1 MSQSN
6 GSGNGPNLIQMYIK
20 HCIIGFIASA
30 IFVGMLFAF
39 DVGGLWR
46 LVSGS
51 PIGIVAALM
60 LWVFNGVVFAGVQFG
75 IAIMNMGEDDDD
87 DNDKGHRD
95 RIGLHIPNHA
105 PIPVRVDRH

>member
-1 MSQSN
+1 MSQR
-6 GSGNGPNLIQMYIK
+6 NGPNLIQMYIK

-51 PIGIVAALM
+51 PIGMIAALM
-60 LWVFNGVVFAGVQFG
+60 LWVFNGIVFAGVQFG
-75 IAIMNMGEDDDD
+75 IAIMSMGDDDD
-87 DNDKGHRD
+87 DDDKGHRG
-95 RIGLHIPNHA
+95 RVGLHV
-105 PIPVRVDRH
+105 PIPVRADRR

>member
-1 MSQSN
+1 MSQR
-6 GSGNGPNLIQMYIK
+6 NGPNLIQMYIK

-51 PIGIVAALM
+51 PIGMIAALM
-60 LWVFNGVVFAGVQFG
+60 LWVFNGIVFAGVQFG
-75 IAIMNMGEDDDD
+75 IAIMNMGDDDD
-87 DNDKGHRD
+87 DDDKGHRG
-95 RIGLHIPNHA
+95 RVGLHV
-105 PIPVRVDRH
+105 PIPVRADRR

>member
-1 MSQSN
+1 MSQR
-6 GSGNGPNLIQMYIK
+6 NGPNLIQMYIK

-51 PIGIVAALM
+51 SIGIVAALM
-60 LWVFNGVVFAGVQFG
+60 LWVFNGIVFAGVQFG

-87 DNDKGHRD
+87 DDKGHRG
-95 RIGLHIPNHA
+95 RVGLHVPV
-105 PIPVRVDRH
+105 PVRVDRH